1 MQHSDPTV
9 NSKLVS
15 SLFIRS
21 ANIRICESTYRLFA
35 FFFFLDLRLALGLVA
50 RLSFMLKYQLYNMT
64 EICAY
69 SQYGGGNSF
78 CVCVGVSSGGTGIG
92 VLMRTR
98 YEAVCSTWLI

>member
-9 NSKLVS
+9 NVS

-78 CVCVGVSSGGTGIG
+78 CVCVWVLAVEELASEYWWEQGTRPCAAHG
-92 VLMRTR
+92 
-98 YEAVCSTWLI
+98 

>member
-1 MQHSDPTV
+1 MQT
-9 NSKLVS
+9 
-15 SLFIRS
+15 FES
-21 ANIRICESTYRLFA
+21 ANPLIAFLL

-78 CVCVGVSSGGTGIG
+78 CVCVW
-92 VLMRTR
+92 VL
-98 YEAVCSTWLI
+98 AVEELASEY